1 MDVLL
6 NFIDAIVRKWPH
18 GHVKFLDDIK
28 SDITAYT
35 KERTGIDDGFE
46 FHEGDDAAIIRHMDA
61 LPDFER
67 PTFGKPSEPSW
78 KRR

>member
-18 GHVKFLDDIK
+18 GEIKFLDDIK
-28 SDITAYT
+28 SDITAHT
-35 KERTGIDDGFE
+35 KKLTGIDDGFE
-46 FHEGDDAAIIRHMDA
+46 FHDGDDAAIIRHMDA
-61 LPDFER
+61 KPNFGR
-67 PTFGKPSEPSW
+67 ATFGNPSKPSW